1 MSKSTPI
8 SQLPNQGASG
18 NFINDQQKQMFSQAQ
33 NAVQNMTLPQ
43 ATQPV
48 ADVVNEDDNIIQ
60 EVLNSFANNNNNSA
74 QSSQQNIEHMVQ
86 QQNNPT
92 MYQPPM
98 MPPPQGYSPQ
108 INAMDPMLLNMLA
121 NQVNSPQQTPT
132 PQYTGS
138 IESFINVFADD
149 IKLAALVLIV
159 FVVVNFIPLERII
172 GKYIAIEKIPYHD
185 ILLKALLGALLVVF
199 ARKII
204 TQK

>member
-1 MSKSTPI
+1 MNKSTPI
-8 SQLPNQGASG
+8 SQLPSQGSNG
-18 NFINDQQKQMFSQAQ
+18 NFINEQQKQMFSQAQ

-43 ATQPV
+43 ATQPS
-48 ADVVNEDDNIIQ
+48 ADVVNEDDTIIQ
-60 EVLNSFANNNNNSA
+60 EVLNSFASNNAPQN
-74 QSSQQNIEHMVQ
+74 SQQNIEQMA
-86 QQNNPT
+86 QQNQP
-92 MYQPPM
+92 MYQPQM
-98 MPPPQGYSPQ
+98 MSPPQGYSPPQ
-108 INAMDPMLLNMLA
+108 MNGMDPMLLNMLA
-121 NQVNSPQQTPT
+121 NQVNSPSQVQS

-159 FVVVNFIPLERII
+159 FVVVNFIPLDRII

-199 ARKII
+199 ARKMI